1 MADVKIVDIDNVQ
14 WNIKDQDARTRITT
28 LEENVST
35 QDLQDARVTMK
46 NGYTCKSI
54 QIYNH
59 YKVGKIHFALVLIS
73 DLSGS
78 NVGTTTTI
86 SIANTDLIP
95 KKQTSFIAREYR
107 ATATARL
114 FLEQDGSL
122 SIGESNGINNGNNV
136 IVGELIFAEP

>member
-35 QDLQDARVTMK
+35 QDLQDARVTMED
-46 NGYTCKSI
+46 GYTCKSI
-54 QIYNH
+54 QISNH
-59 YKVGKIHFALVLIS
+59 YKVGKIHFAIVFIEN
-73 DLSGS
+73 LSGD
-78 NVGTTTTI
+78 NVGTTSTI
-86 SIANTDLIP
+86 RIANTDLIP
-95 KKQTSFIAREYR
+95 KKYTCFIAREYR
-107 ATATARL
+107 STATARL